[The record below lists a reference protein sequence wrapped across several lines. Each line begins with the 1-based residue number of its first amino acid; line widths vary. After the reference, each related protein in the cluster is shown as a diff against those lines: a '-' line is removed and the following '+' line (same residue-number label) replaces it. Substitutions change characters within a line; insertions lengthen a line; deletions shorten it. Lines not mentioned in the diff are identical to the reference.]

1 MLQIW
6 KLVVV
11 SVWCSAL
18 GACNSSS
25 FNGEA
30 ARRQSP
36 PPNNAKNRPVADKYY
51 KLACENGTGA
61 ANLVTQLSGASSTT
75 VSLEGEFCGLPAK
88 VASGQV
94 TVFFVVDMSG
104 SMALSDPTANG
115 TCGRFTAA
123 QALVQK
129 LSESSKARID
139 VKVGLA
145 TFGNDASIAVPVTS
159 LDQFETRLSARE
171 ICRQDAGGTNYE
183 AAFTTAMSAL
193 QSVKGQKIVY
203 FISDGLPSVSNQ
215 VGRGGLGGLFG
226 GGNAN
231 NPDFSQVYTAGV
243 QAAEAL
249 RNGTN
254 IILDVIY
261 LDSAAA
267 RAQSQQINGGQ
278 PVEDPAAYLEKI
290 AGSKDRVRL
299 VTSAGELAG
308 QITTFE
314 NPSDVSLNADSVDG
328 EVNAGNFGIQ
338 KVKIRSLTK
347 DPNRPGIWLFVTEA
361 FKLYAKTGTSVE
373 NKITLTVNGADG
385 KAYKASAT
393 INFSTDE

>member
-1 MLQIW
+1 MQKIW
-6 KLVVV
+6 KKIVIG
-11 SVWCSAL
+11 VWCSAL

-30 ARRQSP
+30 GRRQAP
-36 PPNNAKNRPVADKYY
+36 PPNDAKNRPLADKFY
-51 KLACENGTGA
+51 KLACENGTGD
-61 ANLVTQLSGASSTT
+61 ANLVTQLAGASSTT
-75 VSLEGEFCGLPAK
+75 VSLEGEFCGLPSK

-94 TVFFVVDMSG
+94 TVFFIVDLSG

-129 LSESSKARID
+129 LSESSKSGID

-145 TFGNDASIAVPVTS
+145 TFGNGASIAVPVTS
-159 LDQFETRLSARE
+159 LGEFETRLSARE

-183 AAFTTAMSAL
+183 AAFVTAQTAL
-193 QSVKGQKIVY
+193 RDAQGQKIVY

-226 GGNAN
+226 GGNGN
-231 NPDFSQVYTAGV
+231 NIDISQVYTAGV

-249 RNGTN
+249 RSNN
-254 IILDVIY
+254 VILDVVY
-261 LDSAAA
+261 LDSASA
-267 RAQSQQINGGQ
+267 RAQSQQVNGGQ

-308 QITTFE
+308 QITTFD
-314 NPSDVSLNADSVDG
+314 NPSEVSLNADSVYG
-328 EVNAGNFGIQ
+328 EVNAGTLGSQ

-373 NKITLTVNGADG
+373 NKVTLTVNGADG

-393 INFSTDE
+393 INFSSDD